1 MKLLDRLV
9 ASLTAK
15 AHAQGVREGRRLGH
29 LESQQRRG
37 EMERMLLASQ
47 IGRPVIVVP
56 NEWDNPV
63 IGFGDSIMEV
73 GSSQVLVVENYLT
86 MEKVVCGGVRMDFS
100 MQRLE
105 VALAL
110 DPYQLWAITAH
121 NSVGHHDFDKP
132 KSGVRWDRHQIIA
145 ALHQHG
151 FFNRWQAFDS
161 DAHEIPGLNC
171 QALPTRPSP

>member
-1 MKLLDRLV
+1 MKLLDQLAV
-9 ASLTAK
+9 PLTAK
-15 AHAQGVREGRRLGH
+15 AHAQGVREGRRLEH

-37 EMERMLLASQ
+37 DIERMLLASQ

-73 GSSQVLVVENYLT
+73 GSSQVLVVKNYLS

-110 DPYQLWAITAH
+110 NPYQLWAITAH

-132 KSGVRWDRHQIIA
+132 KSGERWDRERILE
-145 ALHQHG
+145 ALHRNG
-151 FFNRWQAFDS
+151 FFERWAAFDP
-161 DAHEIPGLNC
+161 DAHDR
-171 QALPTRPSP
+171 A